1 MDWTIIQQALPA
13 YGHGFVLTV
22 WLSLVGIIGS
32 IIVGVIASLLQYFK
46 TPILSRI
53 GTQYTAF
60 NSTFLFVLCISSNW
74 LANVINYCRNYRFD
88 FPGGRLHG

>member
-46 TPILSRI
+46 TPMQQLM
-53 GTQYTAF
+53 
-60 NSTFLFVLCISSNW
+60 SNW
-74 LANVINYCRNYRFD
+74 HAIHRF
-88 FPGGRLHG
+88 